1 MIMMLCSDTGFH
13 HVAVI
18 SRDREVAARASI
30 ICYQLIFRE
39 KIVNLF
45 SNQHMT

>member
-1 MIMMLCSDTGFH
+1 MMLCSDTGFH

-18 SRDREVAARASI
+18 SRDREVAPHASI
-30 ICYQLIFRE
+30 ICYQLIYRE
-39 KIVNLF
+39 EIVNLF